1 MVHPRIRGEGV
12 QVIAIVEVGVMED
25 MVVMGEGMIDRVLVI
40 INGSVMEEEII
51 AEEIIVEDGDK
62 RGTCG

>member
-1 MVHPRIRGEGV
+1 
-12 QVIAIVEVGVMED
+12 VIAIVEVEVMED
-25 MVVMGEGMIDRVLVI
+25 MVVMGEGMTDRVR
-40 INGSVMEEEII
+40 VMEEEII

>member
-1 MVHPRIRGEGV
+1 
-12 QVIAIVEVGVMED
+12 VIAIVEVEVMED
-25 MVVMGEGMIDRVLVI
+25 MVVMGEGMTDRVLVI